1 MHSWNRCSQQLQQQQ
16 AKPLSNQSQDGMM
29 ALNVTSNSQHND
41 RDDKHS
47 RWTRRQRKENAN
59 TAPVDTAYAD
69 RNSQSKK
76 EEGAKSYLNVRNI
89 FSHAKNVEREYVQL
103 SDKDTRRLS
112 LNSSTSSTIQPNMT
126 SSDISTDDSLGS
138 IVRWHSKRRSHAD
151 SAYGSLNFLTDEKDM
166 AHDDA
171 TSEMQGMQQTLLE
184 IRDVLNDR
192 PALVKIQKSPPP
204 PLRMMPSKSTPT
216 LRTSTLE
223 VESTVS
229 HRSASDK
236 NLGKAVQGTSCSP
249 GDNHKQQ
256 RERVALRDEEGTVI
270 AQYVSRAD
278 KY

>member
-1 MHSWNRCSQQLQQQQ
+1 
-16 AKPLSNQSQDGMM
+16 M
-29 ALNVTSNSQHND
+29 AQNVTSNSQHND

-59 TAPVDTAYAD
+59 AAPVDTAYAD

-76 EEGAKSYLNVRNI
+76 EEGAKSYLNVRSI
-89 FSHAKNVEREYVQL
+89 FSHAKNVERQYVQL

-112 LNSSTSSTIQPNMT
+112 LNSSTSSIIQPNMT
-126 SSDISTDDSLGS
+126 SSDISNDDSLGS

-151 SAYGSLNFLTDEKDM
+151 SAYGSLNFLTDKKDM

-192 PALVKIQKSPPP
+192 PAQAKIQKSPPG
-204 PLRMMPSKSTPT
+204 PLRMMPSKSSPT

-236 NLGKAVQGTSCSP
+236 NLGKAVEETSCSP
-249 GDNHKQQ
+249 GGNHKQQ
-256 RERVALRDEEGTVI
+256 RERVALRDEEGTVV
-270 AQYVSRAD
+270 AQYVSRAY